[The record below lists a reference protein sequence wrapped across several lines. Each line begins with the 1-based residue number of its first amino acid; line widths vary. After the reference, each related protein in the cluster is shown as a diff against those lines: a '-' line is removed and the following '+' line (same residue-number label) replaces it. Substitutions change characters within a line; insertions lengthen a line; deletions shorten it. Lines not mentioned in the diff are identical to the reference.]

1 MVIPGGVTYDRFYEA
16 VKINPTHFGLDL
28 NIYLDKFVGKKISG
42 GTSGVTGTIQK
53 VVFHHQL
60 ME

>member
-1 MVIPGGVTYDRFYEA
+1 MVITGEVTYDRFFEA

-28 NIYLDKFVGKKISG
+28 NIYLDNFIGKKISG
-42 GTSGVTGTIQK
+42 ATSGVQELFK
-53 VVFHHQL
+53 KLFFHQL